1 MPQKLTLPINIMK
14 MTAGYL
20 NQKYLKQFGYNHYG
34 IDAISTNASTQI
46 NALGAGVV
54 FACGQ
59 DGAAL
64 VGPSS
69 RLGNCVVV
77 VYKDVQCNDG
87 KIRDLACRIFHLDK
101 ITCKAGDKVQA
112 GTVIGTYGNTGA
124 NSTGAHLHI
133 EFDTDIKYP
142 QYAFGIAGSG
152 NVIKKGTVN
161 TTVNPSKVWY
171 TGKGQRI
178 TGWGNGWTVD
188 ADMNIPNMQPDTS
201 ELDALRAE
209 NNNLKTTI
217 AAMKADYKIIF
228 DRAAKYK

>member
-1 MPQKLTLPINIMK
+1 MLPINAMK

-20 NQKYLKQFGYNHYG
+20 NQKYLKQFKYNHYG
-34 IDAISTNASTQI
+34 IDAISTNASAQI
-46 NALGAGVV
+46 QAIGTGIVI
-54 FACGQ
+54 ACGQ

-64 VGPSS
+64 TGPSS
-69 RLGNCVVV
+69 RLGNCIVI

-87 KIRDLACRIFHLDK
+87 KIRDLACRMFHLDK

-112 GTVIGTYGNTGA
+112 GTVIGYYGNTGA

-133 EFDTDIKYP
+133 EFDSDIKYP

-152 NVIKKGTVN
+152 KVIKKGTVN
-161 TTVNPSKVWY
+161 STVNPSKVWY
-171 TGKGQRI
+171 TGNGQKI
-178 TGWGNGWTVD
+178 VGWGDGWTMD
-188 ADMNIPNMQPDTS
+188 ADINIPKLES

-209 NNNLKTTI
+209 NDNLKTTI
-217 AAMKADYKIIF
+217 AVMKADYKIIF